1 MRSAPPR
8 GAKLAEAANAPVLV
22 VGPSWVGDMVMAQ
35 SLFRLLAGRHPD
47 RPIDVLAP
55 GWSLP
60 ILARMP
66 EVRAGIE
73 LPAGHGE
80 VRLGDRRRLG
90 HALRERGYGSAIVLP
105 RSLKAALVP
114 WFARIPR
121 RTGFRGE
128 RRYGLINDMR
138 PFDPTVL
145 DQTVKRFVA
154 LGLERGETLP
164 DELPRPRLRVDSA
177 HQARVLER
185 LGLDGDARPVA
196 FMPGAEYGPAK
207 CWPLE
212 YYGEL
217 AARLTERGHAVW
229 VFGSAKDAPAAKAI
243 AAAAPVQ
250 DLCGRTSLE
259 EAIDLLAACRCG
271 VTNDSGLMH
280 VAAAVGLP
288 VAALY
293 GSSSPA
299 FTPPLADRAVVH
311 YLGLECSPCFE
322 RECPLGHF
330 RCMREIT
337 PGRVLASLAE
347 LGASTADSSATTAA
361 D

>member
-1 MRSAPPR
+1 M
-8 GAKLAEAANAPVLV
+8 LV

-35 SLFRLLAGRHPD
+35 SLFRLLAARHQGVSL
-47 RPIDVLAP
+47 DVLAP

-66 EVRAGIE
+66 EVREAVE
-73 LPAGHGE
+73 MPAGHGE
-80 VRLGDRRRLG
+80 LRLGGRRRLG
-90 HALRERGYGSAIVLP
+90 RELRARGYARAIVLP

-128 RRYGLINDMR
+128 HRYGLINDMR
-138 PFDPTVL
+138 PFDAALL

-154 LGLERGETLP
+154 LGLEPGEPLP
-164 DELPRPRLRVDSA
+164 DVLPRPRLRVDA
-177 HQARVLER
+177 ERQAQAMAR
-185 LGLDGDARPVA
+185 LGLDPTADPVA

-212 YYGEL
+212 YYAEL
-217 AARLTERGHAVW
+217 AARLTDRGHAVW
-229 VFGSAKDAPAAKAI
+229 VFGSAKDAAAARTI
-243 AAAAPVQ
+243 AGAAPVQ

-259 EAIDLLAACRCG
+259 EAIDLLAACRAG

-299 FTPPLADRAVVH
+299 FTPPLTDRAVVH

-337 PGRVLASLAE
+337 PEDVLASLVE
-347 LGASTADSSATTAA
+347 LAA
-361 D
+361 WAN